1 MTKMKKSTTLI
12 VTLLAA
18 TAVQAQTNI
27 TNSATRQEWG
37 AHNSNAVAIDVNN
50 DGLRDLV
57 VAGIGNNT
65 TNDAGGQSWEKT
77 RKTHVLTID
86 PARRNRWFVVG
97 NTYNDLSYFNDGIN
111 INVADRPSLSACDM
125 NQDGIMDIVAFETSG
140 RTYNEEPFID
150 NISREGIFLG
160 NGDGTFEQ
168 YKPAFV
174 DAKDNPVEFD
184 MRYILSGDVADF
196 NNDGLPD
203 IVGIGY
209 QTNKSNN
216 PKTYTDAN
224 VILLNRGGGVFEVSY
239 FLTDPYVIGYGQ
251 DGKKYHF
258 ECGQV
263 LAYDFNNDG
272 YVDFFINS
280 NSNDREALG
289 TTNGNDNHFT
299 DLFLNDPQHPGQFRR
314 QYVTFGSIPAISEGA
329 IAVADFNNDG
339 TPDIFLSG
347 WSGNGRGKYVY
358 GIYTATI
365 ADNGT
370 VTYKSEGTAGLSE
383 MRGQNSTNRQY
394 GAMDWDGDGNFD
406 IFNLGWSP
414 RLSTQTCLIGLG
426 DGNASFNESY
436 RVGGGSEG
444 CVVFVDYNGDG
455 VNDYVTLSQTSDGT
469 FYSGLDGLANIFSA
483 TNNPNKTVV
492 TPQMPKNLK
501 AETADGKLVLTWDM
515 PDGAVGNETFEYY
528 VMNAD
533 GKTVAGGNSFIGGEK
548 DGVRKVNQPGNAY
561 NARKVT
567 LCLPDGSYTVGVQTV
582 NASYNGSTF
591 ATVKAEVTG
600 STAVTPEEM
609 VKPEKPE
616 EITDTYSN
624 PVIDVSAPDPT
635 VIRADDGY
643 YYLYGTEDT
652 HNTPIYKSKN
662 LVDWDFIGTAFT
674 DATRPT
680 MVPNGGIW
688 APDINKIGDKYV
700 LYFSKSEWSKEWECG
715 IGCAVADSPEGP
727 FLNAKKLFISNEIGV
742 QNSIDPFYIED
753 NGHKYL
759 FWGSFRGIYGIELSD
774 DGLSI
779 KDGAKKFQIAGT
791 LTEGTYIIKHDGYY
805 YLFGSAGSCCDGGNS
820 TYHVMVARSE
830 NLTGPY
836 VNKVGERALDNQ
848 FSNFLYRSPDV
859 VGPGHNS
866 EFVLDDA
873 GQYWMLYHGYDAKD
887 TGAGRKVFLDK
898 VTWGE
903 DGWPVIKNLRPSVTA
918 ERPVINDPT
927 GIESAESSKGNK
939 NMSVSPRR
947 VHDKFTITMNNSDK
961 FRWQLVTVHG
971 EKMKSGKGTGSV
983 DVEVFDVPDG
993 LYIVNVRS
1001 KSGSSSEKI
1010 IKY

>member
-1 MTKMKKSTTLI
+1 MKKSTTLI

-414 RLSTQTCLIGLG
+414 RLSTQTCLI
-426 DGNASFNESY
+426 
-436 RVGGGSEG
+436 
-444 CVVFVDYNGDG
+444 
-455 VNDYVTLSQTSDGT
+455 
-469 FYSGLDGLANIFSA
+469 
-483 TNNPNKTVV
+483 
-492 TPQMPKNLK
+492 
-501 AETADGKLVLTWDM
+501 
-515 PDGAVGNETFEYY
+515 
-528 VMNAD
+528 
-533 GKTVAGGNSFIGGEK
+533 
-548 DGVRKVNQPGNAY
+548 
-561 NARKVT
+561 
-567 LCLPDGSYTVGVQTV
+567 
-582 NASYNGSTF
+582 
-591 ATVKAEVTG
+591 
-600 STAVTPEEM
+600 
-609 VKPEKPE
+609 
-616 EITDTYSN
+616 
-624 PVIDVSAPDPT
+624 
-635 VIRADDGY
+635 
-643 YYLYGTEDT
+643 
-652 HNTPIYKSKN
+652 
-662 LVDWDFIGTAFT
+662 
-674 DATRPT
+674 
-680 MVPNGGIW
+680 
-688 APDINKIGDKYV
+688 
-700 LYFSKSEWSKEWECG
+700 
-715 IGCAVADSPEGP
+715 
-727 FLNAKKLFISNEIGV
+727 
-742 QNSIDPFYIED
+742 
-753 NGHKYL
+753 
-759 FWGSFRGIYGIELSD
+759 
-774 DGLSI
+774 
-779 KDGAKKFQIAGT
+779 
-791 LTEGTYIIKHDGYY
+791 
-805 YLFGSAGSCCDGGNS
+805 
-820 TYHVMVARSE
+820 
-830 NLTGPY
+830 
-836 VNKVGERALDNQ
+836 
-848 FSNFLYRSPDV
+848 
-859 VGPGHNS
+859 
-866 EFVLDDA
+866 
-873 GQYWMLYHGYDAKD
+873 
-887 TGAGRKVFLDK
+887 
-898 VTWGE
+898 
-903 DGWPVIKNLRPSVTA
+903 
-918 ERPVINDPT
+918 
-927 GIESAESSKGNK
+927 
-939 NMSVSPRR
+939 
-947 VHDKFTITMNNSDK
+947 
-961 FRWQLVTVHG
+961 
-971 EKMKSGKGTGSV
+971 
-983 DVEVFDVPDG
+983 
-993 LYIVNVRS
+993 
-1001 KSGSSSEKI
+1001 
-1010 IKY
+1010 